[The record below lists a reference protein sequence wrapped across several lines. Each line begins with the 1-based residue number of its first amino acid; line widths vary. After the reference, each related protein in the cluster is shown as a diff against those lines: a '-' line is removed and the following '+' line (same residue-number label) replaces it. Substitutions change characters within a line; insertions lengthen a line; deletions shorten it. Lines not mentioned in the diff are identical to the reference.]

1 MQDNNIN
8 VEVAKSLDDL
18 MKVMVISGAVFMGE
32 QHHRYNM
39 EFDSDELSRT
49 HLLAFDGDEP
59 IGTMRILKD
68 GENAKFER
76 LAVLS
81 SYRGTDVGERIR
93 LFGNEICKKSG
104 IKRIYGFCKPEYL
117 NHWQKR
123 GYKKIGKDKLLKIDD
138 IFLVPI
144 VLNLND
150 KEQDIDYS
158 KMPDILMH
166 QSGGTWVDENISD
179 TIAIILNKKNAFN
192 K

>member
-1 MQDNNIN
+1 M
-8 VEVAKSLDDL
+8 
-18 MKVMVISGAVFMGE
+18 
-32 QHHRYNM
+32 
-39 EFDSDELSRT
+39 
-49 HLLAFDGDEP
+49 
-59 IGTMRILKD
+59 
-68 GENAKFER
+68 
-76 LAVLS
+76 
-81 SYRGTDVGERIR
+81 
-93 LFGNEICKKSG
+93 
-104 IKRIYGFCKPEYL
+104 
-117 NHWQKR
+117 
-123 GYKKIGKDKLLKIDD
+123 KIDD